1 MTMTERD
8 APTTAWVGPLQD
20 GGSMPDAPLPPD
32 VAWELLREAL
42 VEDFIDDLPRPVRT
56 AELAARLHVS
66 RASLMT
72 NIRRGNVVAN
82 RRAGRWEIDTVA
94 SRTYLRSAI
103 LSLGARRRAL
113 SGVDEDRSATV
124 QLTLSGRASEVLSDL
139 MQDTHLS
146 APELVAIALDR
157 FRSNPVDAGVDGR

>member
-1 MTMTERD
+1 
-8 APTTAWVGPLQD
+8 
-20 GGSMPDAPLPPD
+20 
-32 VAWELLREAL
+32 
-42 VEDFIDDLPRPVRT
+42 
-56 AELAARLHVS
+56 
-66 RASLMT
+66 MT

-103 LSLGARRRAL
+103 LSLGERRRAL

-157 FRSNPVDAGVDGR
+157 FRSNPVDGGVEGS

>member
-1 MTMTERD
+1 MTMTEAD
-8 APTTAWVGPLQD
+8 APATAGGSPRYPDGGESSGPLPQ
-20 GGSMPDAPLPPD
+20 A
-32 VAWELLREAL
+32 VAWELLQEAL
-42 VEDFIDDLPRPVRT
+42 VQDFIDDLPTPVRT

-72 NIRRGNVVAN
+72 NIRRGNVIAT
-82 RRAGRWEIDTVA
+82 RQSGRWEIDTVA
-94 SRTYLRSAI
+94 SRTYLRSAV
-103 LSLGARRRAL
+103 LSLGERRRSL
-113 SGVDEDRSATV
+113 SGVDEDRSSSV

-157 FRSNPVDAGVDGR
+157 FRSASGETGSDED

>member
-1 MTMTERD
+1 MTMTEPD
-8 APTTAWVGPLQD
+8 APANAGDARPYPD
-20 GGSMPDAPLPPD
+20 RAGSDAPLPQE

-42 VEDFIDDLPRPVRT
+42 VQDFIDDLPKPVRT

-72 NIRRGNVVAN
+72 NIRRGNVTAT
-82 RRAGRWEIDTVA
+82 RQAGRWEIDTVA

-103 LSLGARRRAL
+103 LSLGDRRRSL
-113 SGVDEDRSATV
+113 SGVDEDRSANV

-139 MQDTHLS
+139 MNDTHLS

-157 FRSNPVDAGVDGR
+157 FRTATGESPADEA

>member
-8 APTTAWVGPLQD
+8 APTNRWADPLTTD
-20 GGSMPDAPLPPD
+20 GEAADAPLPAD
-32 VAWELLREAL
+32 VAWELLQEAL

-72 NIRRGNVVAN
+72 NIRRGNVIAS

-103 LSLGARRRAL
+103 LSLGERRRTL
-113 SGVDEDRSATV
+113 SGVDEDRSTNV
-124 QLTLSGRASEVLSDL
+124 QLTLTGRASAVLSDL
-139 MQDTHLS
+139 MHDTHLS

-157 FRSNPVDAGVDGR
+157 FRSTAADTDAEAS

>member
-1 MTMTERD
+1 MTMTE
-8 APTTAWVGPLQD
+8 
-20 GGSMPDAPLPPD
+20 PDAPANRGDAPLSLVGAEHDPPLPQD
-32 VAWELLREAL
+32 VAWELLQEAL
-42 VEDFIDDLPRPVRT
+42 VQDFIDDLPKPVRT

-72 NIRRGNVVAN
+72 NIRRGNVTAT
-82 RRAGRWEIDTVA
+82 RQSGRWEIDTAA

-103 LSLGARRRAL
+103 LSLGERRRTL
-113 SGVDEDRSATV
+113 SGVDEDRSANV

-139 MQDTHLS
+139 MNDTHLS

-157 FRSNPVDAGVDGR
+157 FRSTTGESGVDGD